1 VGCDSETELCRR
13 YAGRI
18 RGYGL
23 RHLRDQAAAED
34 LVQHV
39 LLILLQAVRE
49 GRAGDPAR
57 LDGYVLVT
65 CRNCAMDMRRGDSR
79 QRRVA
84 VRSSEELPTAYEPD
98 WNAADTRRIEHCL
111 RELEAR
117 DRAIVLATFVHDHD
131 ADEIART
138 MQLSPGNVRV
148 IRHRALGR
156 LQACVAGGPSVT
168 SVASV
173 GGA

>member
-1 VGCDSETELCRR
+1 VDCDAERELCRR

-23 RHLRDQAAAED
+23 RHLRDGAAAED

-39 LLILLQAVRE
+39 LLIVLRAVRE
-49 GRAGDPAR
+49 QRAGDPRR

-65 CRNCAMDMRRGDSR
+65 CRNSVMDIRRSQSR
-79 QRRVA
+79 QRRLA
-84 VRSSEELPTAYEPD
+84 ERSAAEMPATYEPA
-98 WNAADTRRIEHCL
+98 WAAVDRLRIERCL

-117 DRAIVLATFVHDHD
+117 DRAIVLATFLEDRD
-131 ADEIART
+131 ADEIGAA

-148 IRHRALGR
+148 IRHRAVAR
-156 LQACVAGGPSVT
+156 LQACVEGEAAAP
-168 SVASV
+168 
-173 GGA
+173 